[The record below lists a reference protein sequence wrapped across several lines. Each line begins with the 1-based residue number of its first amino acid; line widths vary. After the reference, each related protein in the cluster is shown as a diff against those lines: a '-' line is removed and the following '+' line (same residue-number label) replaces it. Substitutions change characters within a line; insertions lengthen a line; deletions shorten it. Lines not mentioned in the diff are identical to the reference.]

1 MTICDKCGKK
11 IDRYFDPRIE
21 IDCGWEYHICAK
33 CKREFVRYVR
43 KAAKE
48 MKVCDICKRDLEK
61 ERGFHAAIR
70 KGNFTYEQYDFCED
84 CLCKIVKDMGFE
96 KEREKE

>member
-33 CKREFVRYVR
+33 CKRKFVKYVR

-48 MKVCDICKRDLEK
+48 NENMRHMQV
-61 ERGFHAAIR
+61 
-70 KGNFTYEQYDFCED
+70 
-84 CLCKIVKDMGFE
+84 
-96 KEREKE
+96 